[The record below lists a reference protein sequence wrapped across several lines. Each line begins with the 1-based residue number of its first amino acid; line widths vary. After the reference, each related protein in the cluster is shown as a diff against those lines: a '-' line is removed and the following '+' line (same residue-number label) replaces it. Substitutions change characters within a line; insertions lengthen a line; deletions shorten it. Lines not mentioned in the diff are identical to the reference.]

1 MSDTTSPWN
10 EEEIQS
16 LVAEAEAGLDLS
28 QARREPNPHY
38 TGPRLSEETWEHLN
52 NRALA
57 EGRHPDEILE
67 EIVSDFF
74 HAAQT

>member
-1 MSDTTSPWN
+1 MTQHIPPWT
-10 EEEIQS
+10 EEKIQS

-38 TGPRLSEETWEHLN
+38 TGPRLSEETWEHLHSQ
-52 NRALA
+52 ALA

-67 EIVSDFF
+67 EIVSRFF
-74 HAAQT
+74 HAA